1 MITKK
6 VIAVIPAREGSKRI
20 PGKNYKAFNGVP
32 IIINTIKKLKKS
44 KIFDKIIVSTNSNK
58 ISKIAKK
65 YGAKVPFKRPKI
77 LSNGYASGTSV
88 ISHCIKFLMK
98 KGYQFDYVCCV
109 YAPNPFLKIDDLK
122 KGYKKINSKKF
133 DYVFAATPYHFP
145 YFRSFTFTKK
155 SGVKMIFYKNYK
167 KRSQDLDEILCDA
180 GQFYWGKKRA
190 WLQKKVIFAK
200 NSDIVVVPKW
210 RYQDIDTL
218 DDWKRAEI
226 LSRVL

>member
-1 MITKK
+1 
-6 VIAVIPAREGSKRI
+6 
-20 PGKNYKAFNGVP
+20 
-32 IIINTIKKLKKS
+32 
-44 KIFDKIIVSTNSNK
+44 
-58 ISKIAKK
+58 
-65 YGAKVPFKRPKI
+65 
-77 LSNGYASGTSV
+77 
-88 ISHCIKFLMK
+88 
-98 KGYQFDYVCCV
+98 
-109 YAPNPFLKIDDLK
+109 
-122 KGYKKINSKKF
+122 
-133 DYVFAATPYHFP
+133 
-145 YFRSFTFTKK
+145 
-155 SGVKMIFYKNYK
+155 MIFYKNYK